1 MCTIYEMYH
10 KTTVADAENL
20 DLVMPTYNLIGYSLN
35 SEKKKKK
42 KKKKKQEVDSF
53 FLKMKPQV
61 SMLIL

>member
-10 KTTVADAENL
+10 KTTIADAENL

-42 KKKKKQEVDSF
+42 KKKPGSW
-53 FLKMKPQV
+53 
-61 SMLIL
+61 

>member
-1 MCTIYEMYH
+1 MYH
-10 KTTVADAENL
+10 KTTIADAENL

-35 SEKKKKK
+35 SEKKKQ
-42 KKKKKQEVDSF
+42 KKKQEVDSF